1 MRLGWLEI
9 FLDIGRNFP
18 QFFLPTRSSCL
29 SISLLPYIFPFLL
42 SISSLSFSLSKPDN
56 SLLFDRRLGQIV
68 TEFGQSFFKII
79 FKLEYVVFTS
89 IFTSLSVDTI
99 FIRAKKLVKPPRFVF
114 LFLMPRFSTL
124 GNWIIYANIYIRSR
138 NRVPT
143 SSSSGRITFIGRRTN
158 ETHPSTRNYYYYCCY
173 YYYAHT
179 DEWTVSITN
188 CNYTLFID

>member
-9 FLDIGRNFP
+9 FLGIGRNFP

-89 IFTSLSVDTI
+89 IFPSLSVDTI

-114 LFLMPRFSTL
+114 LLLMPRFSTL
-124 GNWIIYANIYIRSR
+124 GSWIIYANIYIRSR